1 MAGVQVLQDGNP
13 RVGGMDDDECEQCVH
28 DIVSWFERKAE
39 IVSRGEK
46 RASIEALEKEL
57 GRPIPDA
64 LRGLL
69 SKQSGGLWFDEYK
82 TLGADDIART
92 AESLS
97 RASGWKT
104 SFVPFAA
111 DADGNALVTDAAA
124 KGAVFAF
131 GDDGRGRDLAPS
143 LSQYLEDYRN
153 RLLSGR
159 FDFVEDVGLVERT
172 RK

>member
-1 MAGVQVLQDGNP
+1 MAFGSA
-13 RVGGMDDDECEQCVH
+13 
-28 DIVSWFERKAE
+28 DIVNWFERKAD
-39 IVSRGEK
+39 IASKGEK
-46 RASIEALEKEL
+46 RANIEALEKEL
-57 GRPIPDA
+57 GRPLPDA

-82 TLGADDIART
+82 SLSADDIART

-97 RASGWKT
+97 RASGWKS

-111 DADGNALVTDAAA
+111 DADGNALVTDAATA
-124 KGAVFAF
+124 KCAVFAF

-143 LSQYLEDYRN
+143 LSTYLEEYRN

-159 FDFVEDVGLVERT
+159 FDFVEDVGLVERS